1 MKNTIIV
8 ALFVLALWA
17 LEVIWLAWSFRRMSK

>member
-1 MKNTIIV
+1 MKNIIIV

-17 LEVIWLAWSFRRMSK
+17 LEVIWLAWSYRRISK